1 MDYKNYGNGNHY
13 KQIYTFFFPQE
24 CCYSVFGFFSLGP
37 LIRRIPDAG
46 STLSAN
52 PFFQPVDYYI
62 ENQRPKEA
70 CCASGH
76 CDWYYTY
83 RPRPFFCSRFIPVR
97 TGQFFNRL
105 RCLKYTS
112 NNIWYILHFFYE
124 SEHWMILIH
133 LEYKLQSNFIFLF

>member
-1 MDYKNYGNGNHY
+1 MIYILISLKYLKLIRFSSGKTRIKNIKNTEIKIIPN
-13 KQIYTFFFPQE
+13 TFISFFPQE

-62 ENQRPKEA
+62 ENQRPKEV

-97 TGQFFNRL
+97 TGQF
-105 RCLKYTS
+105 
-112 NNIWYILHFFYE
+112 I
-124 SEHWMILIH
+124 
-133 LEYKLQSNFIFLF
+133 